1 MLHSPFPSIV
11 QNLYNV
17 RLSYQETPT
26 VAHVNAFLTKSIY
39 LKMIIKN
46 RAILDI
52 SKNDHMNKYQG
63 NKKMTTDYIRK
74 RLAALFPHKIFI

>member
-39 LKMIIKN
+39 LKTIIKN
-46 RAILDI
+46 RAIPDI
-52 SKNDHMNKYQG
+52 SKNDDMNKYYA
-63 NKKMTTDYIRK
+63 NPKMTTD
-74 RLAALFPHKIFI
+74 